1 MEISIYKEREKFVK
15 VASDIYIKNPIYK
28 MGFEKKLQN
37 EVVDINII
45 EDFLKDFAKRL
56 G

>member
-1 MEISIYKEREKFVK
+1 MR
-15 VASDIYIKNPIYK
+15 
-28 MGFEKKLQN
+28 KKLQN

-56 G
+56 GIDEKVLPVISSNASGLNLG